1 LAAGGEGAAA
11 VDAGDP
17 VSPWRCVIY
26 PNIEIAQFRKA
37 LSDAG
42 YDEGRNVVIHYHWA
56 EGRLNRLPELA
67 ADLVRLGASV
77 IVAAGAPL
85 AALEAKAATSMIPI
99 VFVLGSDP
107 VKLGL
112 VASLNRPGGNMTGIN
127 FITDELGSKR
137 VDLLH
142 KLVPG
147 ATNIAYLSGTRIFN
161 EQRND
166 ILAAAQVLGQ
176 QIIIVDAT
184 RYSTFEAAFAA
195 VLPNGID
202 ALVVGVAPML
212 SNNRDKIVALAARH
226 KIPAIY
232 PDALYAFRGGLMSY
246 SPYTRRLYEQA
257 VSQYVAPILKGAK
270 PADLPVQQSTKF
282 ELVINLKAA
291 KALGLDVPP
300 MLLALADEVIE

>member
-1 LAAGGEGAAA
+1 MPVIRFLHGG
-11 VDAGDP
+11 
-17 VSPWRCVIY
+17 VSSTQTYYV
-26 PNIEIAQFRKA
+26 AQFRNA

-99 VFVLGSDP
+99 VFVLGTDP

-147 ATNIAYLSGTRIFN
+147 ATKIAYLSGNFRFN
-161 EQRND
+161 EERDD

-202 ALVVGVAPML
+202 ALIVGVAPML
-212 SNNRDKIVALAARH
+212 PITEIRLWRWQ
-226 KIPAIY
+226 PATRFQ
-232 PDALYAFRGGLMSY
+232 LYILMLCTPSGG
-246 SPYTRRLYEQA
+246 A
-257 VSQYVAPILKGAK
+257 
-270 PADLPVQQSTKF
+270 
-282 ELVINLKAA
+282 
-291 KALGLDVPP
+291 
-300 MLLALADEVIE
+300 

>member
-1 LAAGGEGAAA
+1 
-11 VDAGDP
+11 
-17 VSPWRCVIY
+17 
-26 PNIEIAQFRKA
+26 
-37 LSDAG
+37 
-42 YDEGRNVVIHYHWA
+42 
-56 EGRLNRLPELA
+56 LA

-85 AALEAKAATSMIPI
+85 AAPEAKAATSMIPI

-112 VASLNRPGGNMTGIN
+112 VASLNRPGGNMTGIS
-127 FITDELGSKR
+127 FITDQLGSKR

-147 ATNIAYLSGTRIFN
+147 ATKIAYLSGRIFN

-176 QIIIVDAT
+176 QFIIVDASL
-184 RYSTFEAAFAA
+184 YSTFEAAFAA

-202 ALVVGVAPML
+202 ALVVGAAPML

-246 SPYTRRLYEQA
+246 SPYMRTLYEQA
-257 VSQYVAPILKGAK
+257 ASQYVAPILKGAK

-282 ELVINLKAA
+282 ELVINLKTA
-291 KALGLDVPP
+291 KALGLTVPP
-300 MLLALADEVIE
+300 LLLTIADEVIE